1 MGISALGYY
10 TEHYILVSGAL
21 FTLGCV
27 GFLVRRNVLVQLM
40 CIELM
45 LNAVNL
51 ALVAFN
57 RQWMSAG
64 DVHQNGQM
72 FAFFIIAV
80 ARGRQGEAAVKAS
93 GGKLKNAASD
103 DPALVSPNEKH
114 APPVHP
120 ESHAHGVPVG
130 GAE

>member
-1 MGISALGYY
+1 MITVQHYTILSA
-10 TEHYILVSGAL
+10 ILFSIGAI
-21 FTLGCV
+21 
-27 GFLVRRNVLVQLM
+27 GFLVRRNVIVALM
-40 CIELM
+40 SIEVM

-80 ARGRQGEAAVKAS
+80 AAAESAVGLAIVISLYRIRRTVRTDEADQLRG
-93 GGKLKNAASD
+93 
-103 DPALVSPNEKH
+103 
-114 APPVHP
+114 
-120 ESHAHGVPVG
+120 
-130 GAE
+130 